1 LLFWARGMYH
11 IAIMQAS
18 YTESVNDKIG
28 KAMADAFYTALAAFL
43 FGMCLAGIMKRLDGA
58 FLGGA
63 VCSGAFVIF
72 GLYWTWRAV
81 QRLLTAKYATSETAK
96 RSVRQLM
103 GYCVAF
109 AFASLS
115 FGLEVMAALHSSDGF
130 YAYSAFAWGIISCIW
145 FYGVYRQARR
155 LTSALV

>member
-1 LLFWARGMYH
+1 MYH
-11 IAIMQAS
+11 IVIMQAV
-18 YTESVNDKIG
+18 YTESVNEKIG
-28 KAMADAFYTALAAFL
+28 KVMADAFYAALAAFI
-43 FGMCLAGIMKRLDGA
+43 FGICLAGIIKRLGGA

-81 QRLLTAKYATSETAK
+81 QRLLTAKYTTSDTAK
-96 RSVRQLM
+96 PSARQLM

-109 AFASLS
+109 AFASVS

-130 YAYSAFAWGIISCIW
+130 YTYSAFAWGIISCIL